1 MIVCHKYKF
10 IFLKTNKTAGT
21 SVEIALSKFCDD
33 GDIVTHLSDDEE
45 ELRSDRGGLA
55 SQRYHAPW
63 TMYNPRDWYNRIV
76 HGQHKKLYY
85 NHIPAWK
92 LRKRLDPAVWNSYYK
107 FCVERNP
114 WDRVISQYYWR
125 CRDLPENQ
133 WPSIDEFLES
143 THVRSLKRKGFQL
156 YTINGELQVD
166 KICRYE
172 SLAED
177 LEEVRQHLGLPE
189 PLTLPKTKAT
199 FRSDRR
205 HYREVLTPAQR
216 DRIAELFAEEI
227 QLLGYEF

>member
-21 SVEIALSKFCDD
+21 SLEIALSRFCDE
-33 GDIVTHLSDDEE
+33 GDIVTHLSSDEE
-45 ELRSDRGGLA
+45 AIRTGRGGHS
-55 SQRYHAPW
+55 SQRYYAPW
-63 TMYNPRDWYNRIV
+63 YLYNPRDWYNRII
-76 HGQHKKLYY
+76 HGDPKQLYY
-85 NHIPAWK
+85 NHIPARK
-92 LRKRLDPAVWNSYYK
+92 LKRRLDPEVWDSYYK

-125 CRDLPENQ
+125 CRNLPEDKR
-133 WPSIDEFLES
+133 PSIDEFLGS
-143 THVRSLKRKGFQL
+143 THVRSLRRKGFHL

-172 SLAED
+172 NLSED

-189 PLTLPKTKAT
+189 SIEMPKTKST

-205 HYREVLTPAQR
+205 HYRDVLTPAQR
-216 DRIAELFAEEI
+216 DRIAEMFSDEI
-227 QLLGYEF
+227 RIMGYEF